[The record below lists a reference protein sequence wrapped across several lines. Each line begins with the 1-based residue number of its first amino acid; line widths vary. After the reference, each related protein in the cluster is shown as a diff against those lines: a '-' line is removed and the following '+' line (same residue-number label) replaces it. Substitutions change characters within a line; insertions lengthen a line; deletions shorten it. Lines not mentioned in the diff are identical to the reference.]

1 MARGK
6 KSSGGAVC
14 NLADGQGAT
23 LAAYRQEAND
33 PDDMSVWR
41 DAVRIAR
48 IAK

>member
-23 LAAYRQEAND
+23 LAAYRQEASD
-33 PDDMSVWR
+33 PDDMFRVAGR
-41 DAVRIAR
+41 RPDCK